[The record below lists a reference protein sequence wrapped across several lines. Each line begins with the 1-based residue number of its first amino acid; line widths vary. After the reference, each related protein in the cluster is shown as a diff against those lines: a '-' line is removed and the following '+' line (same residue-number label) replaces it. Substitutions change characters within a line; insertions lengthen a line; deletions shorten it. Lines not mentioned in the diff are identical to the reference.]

1 MFFFHYECSVQ
12 DGGADCLQRTVR
24 NAASVTWYNS
34 QTIRRYLPED
44 QPHEKVLQNASNDE
58 VSGKHIVFH
67 YVFHKEFYNVQNNG
81 GWHDSVSLLLANDK
95 AGAVRRNPKI
105 GPSGQ
110 ELKYELDITVG
121 FARYLFFFFA

>member
-1 MFFFHYECSVQ
+1 M
-12 DGGADCLQRTVR
+12 GCLQRTVR
-24 NAASVTWYNS
+24 NAASVTWHNS

-58 VSGKHIVFH
+58 FSGKHIVFH

-110 ELKYELDITVG
+110 ELKYEPEFYRWFCTV
-121 FARYLFFFFA
+121 LIFFFA